1 VIVLAD
7 NSFSTAEAIA
17 AVAFFFFIAAVL
29 IGLIIGLVELRKAKL
44 KAGQEDALRQLVGR
58 YEQLAEN
65 TLDAQQRAAA
75 DVSEIRSRVSS
86 IEQVLRTVE

>member
-1 VIVLAD
+1 MVLAD

-75 DVSEIRSRVSS
+75 DVSELRSRVSS